1 MKVII
6 VGGVAGGATAA
17 ARIRRL
23 DEKAS
28 ITIYERSGYISYANC
43 GLPYYIGDEILDENE
58 LTLQTPLS
66 FNKRYNIDVRVKHE
80 VLDINPIEKS
90 VLVKNL
96 TTGEEFIDI
105 YDKLLL
111 SPGAKPIT
119 LDFLAKPLKNVYTL
133 RTVEDTFEIKKY
145 LNFSHPKNVC
155 IIGGGFIG
163 VEMAENIKGLGIDVT
178 IIQKGDQLLKN
189 FDKDM
194 ISFIHNNIRSKG
206 VKILLNSNVVDIKNI
221 NDEVIVTFSDN
232 SFMKFDVVIVA
243 IGVRPDN
250 ELAIK
255 AGLKLGDSGAIS
267 VNDMM
272 ETSKTDIYAVGDA
285 VEITHNVL
293 GEKRIITLAG
303 PANKEARV
311 AASSI
316 CGIES
321 SYKGSIAPSII
332 KIFDMTAASVG
343 INEAEAK
350 RNNIEYEKIILSPLN
365 HASYYPNA
373 KPMTLK
379 VLYDKKNYSILG
391 AQCVGYEGVDKRID
405 VIATSIYSNLKVYML
420 KDLDLVYAPPYSS
433 AKDPVNVAGYI
444 ADNIICGLVKQF
456 YYEDIV
462 SLRNRNDVILLD
474 TRTPYEYG
482 KGHAVGFINIAL
494 DDLRNNLN
502 ILDKNKKIYV
512 MCQSGL
518 RSYLAVRILM
528 ENNFDAFN
536 FVGGYKLY
544 SSIEKDRIGN

>member
-23 DEKAS
+23 DERAS

-58 LTLQTPLS
+58 LTLQTPSS

-80 VLDINPIEKS
+80 VIDINPIEKS
-90 VLVKNL
+90 VLVKDL
-96 TTGEEFIDI
+96 TTGDEFIDT

-145 LNFSHPKNVC
+145 LNYKQPKNVC

-163 VEMAENIKGLGIDVT
+163 VEMADNIKGLGIDVT

-194 ISFIHNNIRSKG
+194 ISFIHNHIRSKG
-206 VKILLNSNVVDIKNI
+206 VKILLNSNVIDIENI
-221 NDEVIVTFSDN
+221 EGELIVKFSDN
-232 SFMKFDVVIVA
+232 SSLKFDVVLVA

-250 ELAIK
+250 QLAIK

-272 ETSKTDIYAVGDA
+272 ETSIRDIYALGDA
-285 VEITHNVL
+285 VEINHNIL
-293 GEKRIITLAG
+293 GEKRVITLAG

-311 AASSI
+311 AASNI
-316 CGIES
+316 CGMGS

-332 KIFDMTAASVG
+332 KVFDMTAASVG
-343 INEAEAK
+343 INEEEAK
-350 RNNIEYEKIILSPLN
+350 RNNIKYEKIILSPLN

-456 YYEDIV
+456 YYEDIDI
-462 SLRNRNDVILLD
+462 LRNRDDVILLD
-474 TRTPYEYG
+474 TRTPYEYS
-482 KGHAVGFINIAL
+482 KGHAEGFISIPL

-502 ILDKNKKIYV
+502 LLDENKKIYV

-528 ENNFDAFN
+528 ENNFDALN

-544 SSIEKDRIGN
+544 SSIEKDRISN

>member
-23 DEKAS
+23 DEGAS

-80 VLDINPIEKS
+80 VLDINPLEKR

-96 TTGEEFIDI
+96 TTGEEFIDT

-119 LDFLAKPLKNVYTL
+119 LDFLDKPLKNVFTL

-145 LNFSHPKNVC
+145 LNFSRPKNVC

-194 ISFIHNNIRSKG
+194 ISFIHNHIRSKG
-206 VKILLNSNVVDIKNI
+206 VKILLNSNVLDIENI
-221 NDEVIVTFSDN
+221 AGEVIVKFSDN
-232 SFMKFDVVIVA
+232 SSLKFDVVLVA

-255 AGLKLGDSGAIS
+255 AGLKLGNSGAIS
-267 VNDMM
+267 VNCMM
-272 ETSKTDIYAVGDA
+272 ETSINDIYAVGDA

-311 AASSI
+311 AASNI

-332 KIFDMTAASVG
+332 KVFDITAASVG
-343 INEAEAK
+343 INEEEAK
-350 RNNIEYEKIILSPLN
+350 RNNIKYEKIILSPLN

-379 VLYDKKNYSILG
+379 VLYDKNNYSILG

-405 VIATSIYSNLKVYML
+405 VIATSIYSKLKVYML

-462 SLRNRNDVILLD
+462 SLRKRNDVILLD
-474 TRTPYEYG
+474 TRTVNEYS
-482 KGHAVGFINIAL
+482 KGHAESFINIPL

-502 ILDKNKKIYV
+502 LLDKNKKIYV

-528 ENNFDAFN
+528 ENNFDAYN